1 MADFTKIIGINLDDV
16 VKIDGISADSI
27 EKVNGLTPDDGGGGG
42 GSGIEQHGDFVVLQ
56 GAQNQSYLNQVV
68 ANPAANNT
76 YIYEDEGGGIFRIRA
91 DRFPDGS
98 DDQLYGLLTATLPSL
113 TDLANNTD
121 LVIRFEIEAKGAHYG
136 LMAQDDLE
144 NFTKNDVEKNSIICV
159 DQRTGSNAGR
169 VLTINRTNMGSTTSN
184 LNINVIRFS
193 KDGSGNFTVK
203 WQTYNAGGNFYVDRV
218 TATNNSTF
226 NANFDPTQPLRFFVY
241 SHTRQDAVLVRNIE
255 TLTE

>member
-1 MADFTKIIGINLDDV
+1 MAEFTKIIGVALADVSKIVGIAKDTVSKVCNLS
-16 VKIDGISADSI
+16 KDS
-27 EKVNGLTPDDGGGGG
+27 GGG
-42 GSGIEQHGDFVVLQ
+42 GSGIEQHGAFVVLQ

-68 ANPAANNT
+68 ASPAANNT

-121 LVIRFEIEAKGAHYG
+121 LVIRFEIQARGAHYG
-136 LMAQDDLE
+136 VMAQDDLE
-144 NFTKNDVEKNSIICV
+144 NFTYNDVEKNSIICV

-184 LNINVIRFS
+184 LNVNVIRFS

-203 WQTYNAGGNFYVDRV
+203 WQTYNVGGDFYVDRV
-218 TATNNSTF
+218 TATNNATF
-226 NANFDPTQPLRFFVY
+226 NSNFDPAQPLRFFVY
-241 SHTRQDAVLVRNIE
+241 SHTRQDANLVRNIE
-255 TLTE
+255 TFTE